1 VVDAIVPVWINPVP
15 NCLADRRDDIV
26 GAPASECTG
35 NQLTGSQSQ
44 LIHGGLVDDLDVLN
58 LTR

>member
-1 VVDAIVPVWINPVP
+1 MLVLVWTSSVQNG
-15 NCLADRRDDIV
+15 LADGGDDLI
-26 GAPASECTG
+26 GDTASECTG

-44 LIHGGLVDDLDVLN
+44 GIHVGLVDDLDVLN